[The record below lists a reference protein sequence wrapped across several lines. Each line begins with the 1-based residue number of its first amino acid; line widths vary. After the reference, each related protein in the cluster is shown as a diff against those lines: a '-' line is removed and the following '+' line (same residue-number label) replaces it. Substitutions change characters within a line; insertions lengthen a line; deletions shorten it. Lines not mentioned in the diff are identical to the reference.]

1 MSIEIDDSFASYT
14 ELQERLEEFKQATY
28 TDLYIW
34 DSQIIQNKTQQ
45 RNESKYQWDQS
56 SDTIILN
63 THAST
68 VARHSKEEEPEL
80 EIPGTLIDL

>member
-34 DSQIIQNKTQQ
+34 DSQTIQNAAKKGIKIPM
-45 RNESKYQWDQS
+45 RAELRYYYIKYACV
-56 SDTIILN
+56 
-63 THAST
+63 HGGKAFKG
-68 VARHSKEEEPEL
+68 R
-80 EIPGTLIDL
+80 GTGGRDSRYID